1 MNISRVLSTAARQAS
16 IRSAASRSV
25 VNKLSPQRGF
35 AVAAS
40 QQLQNNYQG
49 AENANNSSRVHGLLA
64 AAAAAA
70 GMTAM
75 ANQKNDRTAECCGIA
90 GVVGATGDARYVV
103 LVQWNRHGDSLLGS
117 GLSLFRCDMYC
128 HSFPNLFSPTLI
140 CF

>member
-1 MNISRVLSTAARQAS
+1 MNISRVLSSARQAS
-16 IRSAASRSV
+16 IRSAASSRS

-40 QQLQNNYQG
+40 QQLQNYNQG
-49 AENANNSSRVHGLLA
+49 AENANNSSARVQHGLLA

-75 ANQKNDRTAECCGIA
+75 ANQNDRTAECCGIA

-103 LVQWNRHGDSLLGS
+103 LVQWNRHGDSLLGWS
-117 GLSLFRCDMYC
+117 ISVLM
-128 HSFPNLFSPTLI
+128 
-140 CF
+140 

>member
-1 MNISRVLSTAARQAS
+1 MNISRVLSTAARRAS
-16 IRSAASRSV
+16 IRSAAGSRS

-40 QQLQNNYQG
+40 QQLQNNNQG
-49 AENANNSSRVHGLLA
+49 AENSNNSSARVHGLLA

-70 GMTAM
+70 GMMAM

-103 LVQWNRHGDSLLGS
+103 LVQWNRDGDSLLGWS
-117 GLSLFRCDMYC
+117 I
-128 HSFPNLFSPTLI
+128 I
-140 CF
+140 CVSM